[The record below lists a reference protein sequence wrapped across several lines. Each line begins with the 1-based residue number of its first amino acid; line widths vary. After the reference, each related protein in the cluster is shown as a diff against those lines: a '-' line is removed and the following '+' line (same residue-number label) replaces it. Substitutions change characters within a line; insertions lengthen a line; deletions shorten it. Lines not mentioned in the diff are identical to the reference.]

1 MEKKKKEMNDSLVFR
16 CERFRFKLE
25 TQPPLDFLH
34 TGPVNLSQ
42 HDFLSDEPDVP
53 GCCTAPPPGGA
64 DRPRLLLSCCL
75 SSPS

>member
-1 MEKKKKEMNDSLVFR
+1 MEKNKDMNNSLVFR
-16 CERFRFKLE
+16 NERFGFKLV
-25 TQPPLDFLH
+25 TQSPLDFLH
-34 TGPVNLSQ
+34 TGPVNLSH

-53 GCCTAPPPGGA
+53 GCCPRPPQGA